1 MGKNEPTRKSA
12 QNRETQVAQDIFAR
26 DRGAQ
31 RDIPLNEFLTRVKNE
46 TDAQVQNERRQR

>member
-1 MGKNEPTRKSA
+1 MGKNEPTPKSA

-31 RDIPLNEFLTRVKNE
+31 RDIPLNEFLTSIKSE
-46 TDAQVQNERRQR
+46 TDAKVQDERRKP